1 MSGVSQ
7 QISQLR
13 EDFMKGTLSE
23 NDVLPSPDL
32 QFDKWMSEAVKAM
45 VPEAQAFNLATVS
58 AGNKPSSRVVYLR
71 EFGNNHF
78 YFYTNYHSHKAQDL
92 AAQPHA
98 AMCFFWPELE
108 RQVRIEGTVEKAD
121 ASKSDAYFRSRP
133 QDSKIG
139 AWSSPQSQVIAGR
152 EALEENVKRYTEQFG
167 TTEIV
172 RPEFWGGYMIK
183 AQYYE
188 FWQGRKSRLHDRI
201 RYTWQ
206 PANGSWLTERLA
218 P

>member
-23 NDVLPSPDL
+23 NDVPTSPGL
-32 QFDKWMSEAVKAM
+32 QFDKWMNEAVKAM

-71 EFGNNHF
+71 EFGNDHF
-78 YFYTNYHSHKAQDL
+78 YFYTNYQSHKAQDL

-108 RQVRIEGTVEKAD
+108 RQLRIEGTVEKAEIE
-121 ASKSDAYFRSRP
+121 KSNAYFRSRP
-133 QDSKIG
+133 QGSKIG
-139 AWSSPQSQVIAGR
+139 AWSSPQSDVIAGR
-152 EALEENVKRYTEQFG
+152 GALEDNVRQYTEQFG
-167 TTEIV
+167 AGEV
-172 RPEFWGGYMIK
+172 PRPEFWGGYVIK
-183 AQYYE
+183 AHYYE

-201 RYTWQ
+201 CYSYQ
-206 PANGSWLTERLA
+206 PNGSWLIERLA